1 MHEEFTEKQAMYKQV
16 EAKLQK
22 NADFQ
27 EEHYKAIQ
35 KKLNEKYN
43 LIQIERDA
51 WEAEKDEIKAVMKYD
66 SDVVTINVGGT
77 VHL

>member
-1 MHEEFTEKQAMYKQV
+1 MAIMHEEFTEKQAMYKQV

-27 EEHYKAIQ
+27 EEHYKVIQ

-43 LIQIERDA
+43 LI
-51 WEAEKDEIKAVMKYD
+51 
-66 SDVVTINVGGT
+66 
-77 VHL
+77 